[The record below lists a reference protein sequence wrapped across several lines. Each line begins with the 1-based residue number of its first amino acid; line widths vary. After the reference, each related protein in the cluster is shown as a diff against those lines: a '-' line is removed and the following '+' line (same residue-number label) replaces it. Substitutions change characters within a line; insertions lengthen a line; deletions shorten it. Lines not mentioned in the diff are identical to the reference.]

1 MSSIPLPALNV
12 RPPEQTDPTAQ
23 YVRLSELMNQR
34 ALNAQQVQGA
44 QLENQQRQL
53 ALQDQQAQTAA
64 MHQWDGK
71 SLDDLPGLILK
82 NGGSAN
88 AVFGARNQ
96 ILSQK
101 TALTKLDTDTLA
113 NTAKKNDML
122 LGKLQSVTAGD
133 DQGLSQRLSSAIQD
147 SVQSGLVDPQHAQ
160 AVAQLANLPPD
171 QLRSQLGIFEKNFMG
186 QAAQFEQENSRRKT
200 AAEESTAN
208 AKQLTAQTEAGRFQA
223 QQNPASP
230 LYSPTGAA
238 VSLGA
243 SQGNPTMQ
251 AIQTGEAKQAGAKAG
266 AEAAARFPYELQ
278 LKQQEMAGNPVFAV
292 NPKTGQRELTTAGEA
307 KQQGF
312 TNPVKVTQAQVE
324 SETTLNAQLNDLQL
338 NTSRY
343 KAALNAMG
351 PLSKT
356 DVANM
361 SHILSDPNV
370 NSGIMNNIG
379 MPAVVSM
386 MEQGSK
392 ARDWNALS
400 PDKQD
405 ALIGALRMK
414 NSALLFQ
421 KVSTGMGRASKEA
434 MDIEISNMPSPLEGA
449 TVGNKKLQS
458 FQENI
463 DQMASRSVKLPWQS
477 DSKDVKARIEG
488 QAVQQYNERQAN
500 TGQFAGGRSY
510 VVGKGS
516 TQPQVGDQ
524 VIINNKS
531 LKVRKVYPNGTF
543 DVESGAPAPIRPAG
557 GSITQ

>member
-278 LKQQEMAGNPVFAV
+278 LKQQELAQNPVFAV
-292 NPKTGQRELTTAGEA
+292 NPKTGQRELTTVADA
-307 KQQGF
+307 KAQGF
-312 TNPVKVTQAQVE
+312 TNPIKATQGDVE
-324 SETTLNAQLNDLQL
+324 KASEFNAQANDVQM
-338 NTSRY
+338 NSSRY
-343 KAALNAMG
+343 RAALNAVRT
-351 PLSKT
+351 PFSKT
-356 DVANM
+356 DVANIGQ
-361 SHILSDPNV
+361 ILSDPNV
-370 NSGIMNNIG
+370 QNHLTNLLG
-379 MPAVVSM
+379 MPSLM
-386 MEQGSK
+386 NQIEQGDRAK
-392 ARDWNALS
+392 DWNALS
-400 PDKQD
+400 PDKQQ
-405 ALIGALRMK
+405 ALIGYLRMK
-414 NSALLFQ
+414 GAAIAYQ
-421 KVSTGMGRASKEA
+421 KMLTNQGRTSKEGL
-434 MDIEISNMPSPLEGA
+434 DIELANIPSPILGA
-449 TVGNKKLQS
+449 SVGNQQLDA

-463 DQMASRSVKLPWQS
+463 NTAAQRSVRLPWMETPQ
-477 DSKDVKARIEG
+477 DVKARIEG

-543 DVESGAPAPIRPAG
+543 DAE
-557 GSITQ
+557 